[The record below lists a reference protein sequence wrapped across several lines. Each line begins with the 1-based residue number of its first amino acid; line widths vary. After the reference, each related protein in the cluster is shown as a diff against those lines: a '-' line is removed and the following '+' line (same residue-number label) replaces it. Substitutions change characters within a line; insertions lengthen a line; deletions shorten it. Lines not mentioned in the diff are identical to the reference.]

1 MAAAWLRPAGWAC
14 AAVLLLAGCTYDT
27 TEPGLF
33 PSPRPTAAT
42 DAPRERFKP
51 KPTNPELPVLGE
63 RLWVSGD
70 SRLPITFR
78 YAVHAVR
85 RMEGATVLDWSVTPV
100 GAPGFGFGDSLP
112 ATDLGLEVGVRL
124 AVTLVDPQ
132 GRTVYQPLMHR
143 SREEFNHCLCVP
155 LVRLKLDLRVGET
168 RLMQI
173 TYPALPKSL
182 RFVDVSLNTVTPI
195 RHVPVSPLG
204 TVPVALRPTD
214 LARPGELPKRDRQ
227 RIDFPN
233 PTESD
238 QLQRIEV
245 TRVLAG
251 PGGSTLEWTLTSL
264 DEQANRV
271 LDYGPPVES
280 TPPEGVEV
288 VGSSQASG
296 PVLRIGATSLR
307 NLWSRTTVFNRT
319 AYECQCTEI
328 GLWATGLRN
337 PGVSA
342 NLVTN
347 YPSLPAGTRTV
358 DVEFPGFGSLRGLA
372 VTAVEDAARNVRAPE
387 PARTGRWAYEVKDPP
402 YGWPTAEWPTDLP
415 DPAQL
420 AEYEQYVEPLVAVPT
435 R

>member
-1 MAAAWLRPAGWAC
+1 
-14 AAVLLLAGCTYDT
+14 
-27 TEPGLF
+27 
-33 PSPRPTAAT
+33 
-42 DAPRERFKP
+42 
-51 KPTNPELPVLGE
+51 
-63 RLWVSGD
+63 
-70 SRLPITFR
+70 
-78 YAVHAVR
+78 
-85 RMEGATVLDWSVTPV
+85 
-100 GAPGFGFGDSLP
+100 
-112 ATDLGLEVGVRL
+112 
-124 AVTLVDPQ
+124 
-132 GRTVYQPLMHR
+132 
-143 SREEFNHCLCVP
+143 
-155 LVRLKLDLRVGET
+155 
-168 RLMQI
+168 
-173 TYPALPKSL
+173 
-182 RFVDVSLNTVTPI
+182 
-195 RHVPVSPLG
+195 VSPPG